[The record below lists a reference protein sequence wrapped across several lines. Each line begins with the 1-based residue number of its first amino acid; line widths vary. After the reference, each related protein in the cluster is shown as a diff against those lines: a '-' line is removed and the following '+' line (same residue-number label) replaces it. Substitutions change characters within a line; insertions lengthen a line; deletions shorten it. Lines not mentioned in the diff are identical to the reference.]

1 MCEIYLTLSC
11 PKIWFASELSQSEA
25 IPFEQRVALLRARVQ
40 VAKEAVSSM
49 GGLASEVWW
58 ARGVKKCKEYYKE

>member
-49 GGLASEVWW
+49 GGLASEV
-58 ARGVKKCKEYYKE
+58 